1 MIFWQIGYMPSR
13 YNEYHGISH
22 EYQIG
27 YAPSICNLYAIYMS
41 SNIYI
46 HMAFTKKKVVP
57 WSKEG
62 KVRQGVLKTP
72 LWVVQSAT
80 GALFVSVGCPNF
92 VGHVIAYI
100 YPIVS

>member
-1 MIFWQIGYMPSR
+1 
-13 YNEYHGISH
+13 
-22 EYQIG
+22 
-27 YAPSICNLYAIYMS
+27 MS
-41 SNIYI
+41 SNIYIYI